1 MTVVLFEN
9 RIDNEEEYPLNNFL
23 TDDDRW
29 SYVYTHRVIK
39 INNNKNTHTHIHTNS
54 QTKKKLNKRTNGGI
68 EKKISRYKI

>member
-39 INNNKNTHTHIHTNS
+39 INNNKNTHTRTHKFTNKKNKTNV
-54 QTKKKLNKRTNGGI
+54 QT
-68 EKKISRYKI
+68 EV

>member
-39 INNNKNTHTHIHTNS
+39 INNNKNTHTYAQIHK
-54 QTKKKLNKRTNGGI
+54 QKKKKTNVQT
-68 EKKISRYKI
+68 EV

>member
-9 RIDNEEEYPLNNFL
+9 RVDNEEEYPLNNFL

-39 INNNKNTHTHIHTNS
+39 INNNKKKPHTHNH
-54 QTKKKLNKRTNGGI
+54 KKKQNKRTNGGI
-68 EKKISRYKI
+68 EKNK